1 MGTRRGHQSGG
12 NAELDAILAK
22 PENRFCADCGAKSPR
37 WASVNLGVFICI
49 DCSGIHRNLGVHVSM
64 VRSVTLDKWQ
74 TKWIHVVANV
84 GNRIANNYYENNLP
98 KDFKRPTL
106 QDGVPAVERFIR
118 AKYERLEYIPKGH
131 PPPPCEL
138 VLQGRDADVYGSDN
152 AAAKH
157 GPKASKAEQVPKP
170 SRSQKKEHKK
180 HKEVENGSSTA
191 GMEDLLDLADF
202 PATVTSSV
210 DSFGDQRNGGLLD
223 DNFGGFGDLM
233 SADFNSGGSKQQQT
247 EASSSG
253 SIFGNGLDDLFDPFA
268 KPTVKQ
274 TPQED
279 TGMIKTVS
287 QLAHKNEFNMS
298 SLYYNNPPAASSSS
312 SVRPPQGTAPAGT
325 PFGLGSSASFN
336 GFTSAGGKR
345 SGLQPAPEVEEHR
358 RPRGGRREMEGSTAP
373 DAAAAPAGG
382 EGQKPEVDAVER
394 KKRQL
399 ENLGRSGGVYIPP
412 FKLARMQAEA
422 AKEAKQ
428 PFGPEVQR
436 QEWEALRKSINGL
449 VNKVSVGNI
458 KDIVR
463 GELFTLNLLRG
474 KGLFARA
481 VLRAQMASPGFT
493 HVYAAL
499 VAVVNSRLPEVG
511 ELIADRTALMFRFTI
526 MRVCLLF
533 LEELTTDSVEV
544 CCQLLTE
551 CGQVLQ
557 ELNKKAMMILTSRLR
572 KILHE
577 GQLDNK
583 RVQYAIENFFSILR
597 QNFAPDHIGVVPELE
612 LIDEEDQYTHDV
624 AIRDGQIDG
633 ENILN
638 IFRAEAPE
646 QYKQEEGEWRAFS
659 KSLLEGE
666 SSESEEESDGES
678 SSSSSSEDSEA
689 EEEEEEGE
697 GGEQPKA
704 TQEIVDYT
712 EQATVD
718 LRRTVY
724 LCIMSSVNFEECV
737 HKILSLNIREGQEKE
752 ICTMLIDCCA
762 MERTFNSFYALQAE
776 RLCRLVEVYRQNFEA
791 NFLDQYETCH
801 RMETNKIR
809 NVAKF
814 YGHLLASDAISWEV
828 LKCIQLT
835 EETTTSATRIFI
847 KNLFQYL
854 SEVWGLRKLYHRLND
869 SNYEEALGGVLPK
882 DTTHHMRFAINFFS
896 AIGLGALTKK
906 HRQLLQEVQARE
918 AAERTAA
925 EVADG
930 DTSSSE
936 DESSSDD
943 DSSSSSSE
951 SDFSSSGDSESESSE
966 GEGRSPSRR
975 RSSTRRQ
982 TRVKRRMIEV
992 LVGRIGQ
999 SRGGEVRVATIV
1011 VRGVGMTGEVRPWSG
1026 EGTEVKAESVGEGMI
1041 GEVLVETVGGRTGE
1055 VRVETV
1061 VVRGEGVTGGV
1072 PVGRIVCRLV
1082 EETGEVR
1089 AGMIIVI
1096 RGKCGTARV

>member
-1 MGTRRGHQSGG
+1 
-12 NAELDAILAK
+12 
-22 PENRFCADCGAKSPR
+22 
-37 WASVNLGVFICI
+37 
-49 DCSGIHRNLGVHVSM
+49 
-64 VRSVTLDKWQ
+64 
-74 TKWIHVVANV
+74 WIHVVANV
-84 GNRIANNYYENNLP
+84 GNRIANNYYEHNLP

-138 VLQGRDADVYGSDN
+138 VLQGRDADVYGSDSS
-152 AAAKH
+152 ASKH

-202 PATVTSSV
+202 PATVTSSG
-210 DSFGDQRNGGLLD
+210 DSFGDQKNGGLLD

-268 KPTVKQ
+268 KPAAKQ
-274 TPQED
+274 TPQGD
-279 TGMIKTVS
+279 KGMIKTVS

-298 SLYYNNPPAASSSS
+298 SLYYNNPPAATSSS
-312 SVRPPQGTAPAGT
+312 SVRQSQGTAPAGT

-345 SGLQPAPEVEEHR
+345 SGLQPAPEMGSGGIAMTNA
-358 RPRGGRREMEGSTAP
+358 RPMAGSSWTSFSGKSSRWVAAGSGEDEGSAAP
-373 DAAAAPAGG
+373 DATAAPAGG

-394 KKRQL
+394 RKRQL

-511 ELIADRTALMFRFTI
+511 ELIANRTALMFRRAYARNDKIVLTAACKMLAHLMNQKVISEFTI

-666 SSESEEESDGES
+666 SSESEGESDGES

-697 GGEQPKA
+697 GAEQPKA

-814 YGHLLASDAISWEV
+814 YGHLLASDAISWE
-828 LKCIQLT
+828 
-835 EETTTSATRIFI
+835 
-847 KNLFQYL
+847 
-854 SEVWGLRKLYHRLND
+854 
-869 SNYEEALGGVLPK
+869 
-882 DTTHHMRFAINFFS
+882 
-896 AIGLGALTKK
+896 
-906 HRQLLQEVQARE
+906 
-918 AAERTAA
+918 
-925 EVADG
+925 
-930 DTSSSE
+930 
-936 DESSSDD
+936 
-943 DSSSSSSE
+943 
-951 SDFSSSGDSESESSE
+951 
-966 GEGRSPSRR
+966 
-975 RSSTRRQ
+975 
-982 TRVKRRMIEV
+982 
-992 LVGRIGQ
+992 
-999 SRGGEVRVATIV
+999 
-1011 VRGVGMTGEVRPWSG
+1011 
-1026 EGTEVKAESVGEGMI
+1026 
-1041 GEVLVETVGGRTGE
+1041 
-1055 VRVETV
+1055 
-1061 VVRGEGVTGGV
+1061 
-1072 PVGRIVCRLV
+1072 
-1082 EETGEVR
+1082 
-1089 AGMIIVI
+1089 
-1096 RGKCGTARV
+1096 

>member
-1 MGTRRGHQSGG
+1 MSSPQ
-12 NAELDAILAK
+12 AE
-22 PENRFCADCGAKSPR
+22 E
-37 WASVNLGVFICI
+37 
-49 DCSGIHRNLGVHVSM
+49 
-64 VRSVTLDKWQ
+64 
-74 TKWIHVVANV
+74 
-84 GNRIANNYYENNLP
+84 E
-98 KDFKRPTL
+98 
-106 QDGVPAVERFIR
+106 
-118 AKYERLEYIPKGH
+118 
-131 PPPPCEL
+131 
-138 VLQGRDADVYGSDN
+138 
-152 AAAKH
+152 
-157 GPKASKAEQVPKP
+157 
-170 SRSQKKEHKK
+170 KE
-180 HKEVENGSSTA
+180 A
-191 GMEDLLDLADF
+191 
-202 PATVTSSV
+202 
-210 DSFGDQRNGGLLD
+210 
-223 DNFGGFGDLM
+223 
-233 SADFNSGGSKQQQT
+233 
-247 EASSSG
+247 
-253 SIFGNGLDDLFDPFA
+253 
-268 KPTVKQ
+268 
-274 TPQED
+274 
-279 TGMIKTVS
+279 KTV
-287 QLAHKNEFNMS
+287 
-298 SLYYNNPPAASSSS
+298 
-312 SVRPPQGTAPAGT
+312 VT
-325 PFGLGSSASFN
+325 PE
-336 GFTSAGGKR
+336 
-345 SGLQPAPEVEEHR
+345 QP
-358 RPRGGRREMEGSTAP
+358 TTTT
-373 DAAAAPAGG
+373 
-382 EGQKPEVDAVER
+382 EVDAVEKR
-394 KKRQL
+394 KRQL

-422 AKEAKQ
+422 AKEAKEA
-428 PFGPEVQR
+428 FGPEVQR

-481 VLRAQMASPGFT
+481 ILRAQMASPGFT

-511 ELIADRTALMFRFTI
+511 ELIANRAALMFRRAYARNDKIVLTAACKMLAHLMNQKVISEFTI

-577 GQLDNK
+577 GQLENK
-583 RVQYAIENFFSILR
+583 RVQYAIENFFAILR
-597 QNFAPDHIGVVPELE
+597 QNFLPDHVGVVPELE
-612 LIDEEDQYTHDV
+612 LIDEEDQYTHDI
-624 AIRDGQIDG
+624 AIRDGEIDG

-638 IFRAEAPE
+638 IFRAETPA
-646 QYKQEEGEWRAFS
+646 QYKEEEGEWKAFS

-666 SSESEEESDGES
+666 SSDEEEGGESDGE

-689 EEEEEEGE
+689 EEEEEEG
-697 GGEQPKA
+697 QQQAKA
-704 TQEIVDYT
+704 TQEIIDYT

-776 RLCRLVEVYRQNFEA
+776 RLSRLVEVYRQNFEA

-801 RMETNKIR
+801 RLETNKIR

-869 SNYEEALGGVLPK
+869 PNYEEALAGVLPK

-918 AAERTAA
+918 VAERAA
-925 EVADG
+925 AAAVED
-930 DTSSSE
+930 DSDEDSSS
-936 DESSSDD
+936 DEDD
-943 DSSSSSSE
+943 DSSN
-951 SDFSSSGDSESESSE
+951 SGF
-966 GEGRSPSRR
+966 
-975 RSSTRRQ
+975 
-982 TRVKRRMIEV
+982 I
-992 LVGRIGQ
+992 LIIIIII
-999 SRGGEVRVATIV
+999 IV
-1011 VRGVGMTGEVRPWSG
+1011 VG
-1026 EGTEVKAESVGEGMI
+1026 A
-1041 GEVLVETVGGRTGE
+1041 
-1055 VRVETV
+1055 
-1061 VVRGEGVTGGV
+1061 
-1072 PVGRIVCRLV
+1072 
-1082 EETGEVR
+1082 
-1089 AGMIIVI
+1089 
-1096 RGKCGTARV
+1096 